1 VKDGVKYPSVLFTSG
16 ENDPRVDPFHS
27 RKMVARLQAAT
38 GSKRP
43 VLLRTNN
50 MGHGMGT
57 PLSEAIAEEVDVY
70 AFLFHE
76 LGMKYKPVTGK
87 VNAPAPK

>member
-1 VKDGVKYPSVLFTSG
+1 VLFTSG

-27 RKMVARLQAAT
+27 RKMVARLRAAT

-43 VLLRTNN
+43 VLLRTND

-57 PLSEAIAEEVDVY
+57 PLSETIAEEVDVH
-70 AFLFHE
+70 AFLFNE
-76 LGMKYKPVTGK
+76 LGVKYRPVSH
-87 VNAPAPK
+87 